1 MTYDLYNRVNFLV
14 EASRSTSKL
23 INTVVKKERE
33 FWIYLKKNTSDYA
46 YTRIKFFIII
56 TLGCFF
62 EAIFRTLFTLL
73 FGSLWP
79 VSFPFG
85 FIKLT
90 VYTCLGYFLGFEGAV
105 MYNKLIDTATVY
117 CDKELYDKIL
127 NSARGK
133 IIQLPVKKRSLS
145 ETNLDDPD
153 NCNGKFCDECEGLFD
168 CSKKNTK
175 KD

>member
-1 MTYDLYNRVNFLV
+1 MTYDLYNTANLV
-14 EASRSTSKL
+14 EASRSTGKL

-56 TLGCFF
+56 TLACFF

-79 VSFPFG
+79 ISFPFG
-85 FIKLT
+85 FIKLV
-90 VYTCLGYFLGFEGAV
+90 VYTCLGYFLGFEGAF
-105 MYNKLIDTATVY
+105 MYSKLIETATLY

-127 NSARGK
+127 NSARTK
-133 IIQLPVKKRSLS
+133 IIQMPVKKRSLS
-145 ETNLDDPD
+145 ETNLKETDD
-153 NCNGKFCDECEGLFD
+153 CNGKFCDECEGLFS
-168 CSKKNTK
+168 CTKNAK